1 MKPKRENSDRSDGSV
16 TDSITRLFDATMPGG
31 MLVGIAALPVFG
43 YALFG
48 WKWPSGF
55 IAWASGMAVLL
66 SASAGY
72 LLTRI
77 RTRRRGGRPKSSL
90 LPHLILSGL
99 AGCGWG
105 LAGALF
111 FEPSAERLLVLV
123 VAILINVFT
132 VSLAGAGWLPNVFA
146 FNLPITL
153 PFIVVAATQ
162 PDRLSNLAAIAVLAL
177 LGLVLWYSWRANVMI
192 VGAIRTRH
200 ENRRLNEALTEQRIR
215 ERTRV
220 LEEASRHKSEFLA
233 TMSHELRTPLN
244 AIIGYSEMLQEDAQ
258 AQGAAALV
266 PDLDKIHR
274 AGRQLL
280 ELINAVLDLSKIEA
294 GRMELHPETI
304 PVAALLPEI
313 AAVVEPLAAR
323 NGNRFEVRLGAGLD
337 ADTYTEASRIRCD
350 PTKLRQI
357 LLNLL
362 SNACKFTRDGVVT
375 LSVRRA
381 GGSGSGSGSNAIEF
395 EVADT
400 GIGIAPERL
409 ALLFN
414 DYVQAD
420 RDTARRYGGS
430 GLGLAL
436 SRRLADLMGGEIDA
450 RSEPGR
456 GSRFTLCLPDG
467 LRSAEAGRTP
477 GADPCG
483 ADAAEATVHVPASI
497 SADSLSADS
506 RPASPD
512 AAGAASAASATTP
525 ADSAPVSM
533 AEPAAPRR
541 CGKVLVIDDDADVR
555 ELLSRHLARD
565 GFTVVCARDGSEGL
579 RLARS
584 ERPGV
589 VTLDVLMPGLDGWS
603 VLSELKADPATRDIP
618 VIIVSMLDDRRTGI
632 ALGAAGYL
640 TKPVERETLSRLLQ
654 RVCPNRRDRPVLL
667 VDDDAALL
675 RGLREMLEQE
685 GYAVVEGEAGRS
697 ALARLP
703 HSRPAAVLLA
713 LAMRKMDGVEWT
725 RELRRD
731 PAWQDV
737 PVIVVA
743 PRDLSASEH
752 ARLNATVLRTLAD
765 AGTDR
770 TTLLDELRALVA
782 ASTENHP
789 GSRDGDDPAGR
800 GQRDEP

>member
-1 MKPKRENSDRSDGSV
+1 MSDSPSDP
-16 TDSITRLFDATMPGG
+16 RA
-31 MLVGIAALPVFG
+31 GIAEAAQPDADEVLEEQLRLVSNALVTSIVSNAIGVAVFG
-43 YALFG
+43 FAIWGWSWPGAYVIWIAGLAL
-48 WKWPSGF
+48 SL
-55 IAWASGMAVLL
+55 AAE
-66 SASAGY
+66 
-72 LLTRI
+72 
-77 RTRRRGGRPKSSL
+77 SL
-90 LPHLILSGL
+90 LQLRAKRWGVAGHPLRLRL
-99 AGCGWG
+99 A
-105 LAGALF
+105 
-111 FEPSAERLLVLV
+111 VLV
-123 VAILINVFT
+123 VNSLLIGTLWGSLATVLYEPDPVRIAILGVMLLVNLTSGT
-132 VSLAGAGWLPNVFA
+132 VSTAALLPLTYA
-146 FNLPITL
+146 FNLPLLL
-153 PFIVVAATQ
+153 PFAFYGLAQ
-162 PDRLSNLAAIAVLAL
+162 PYELGRLLAIAL
-177 LGLVLWYSWRANVMI
+177 LVMLVTMTMVAHDFHRTILRS
-192 VGAIRTRH
+192 IRMRQ

-304 PVAALLPEI
+304 PVASLLPEI

-323 NGNRFEVRLGAGLD
+323 NGNRFEVRLGAGID
-337 ADTYTEASRIRCD
+337 ADTDAGRIRCD

-362 SNACKFTRDGVVT
+362 GNACKFTRDGVVT

-381 GGSGSGSGSNAIEF
+381 GGRDAIEF
-395 EVADT
+395 EVADN

-436 SRRLADLMGGEIDA
+436 SRRLADLMCGEIDV

-456 GSRFTLCLPDG
+456 GSTFTLRLPDG
-467 LRSAEAGRTP
+467 LRSAEAYRTQAADRS
-477 GADPCG
+477 GAT
-483 ADAAEATVHVPASI
+483 AESAAATAPAATF
-497 SADSLSADS
+497 ADSLPHDS
-506 RPASPD
+506 PPASPD
-512 AAGAASAASATTP
+512 VAGIASAESTPAPASA
-525 ADSAPVSM
+525 SPVATAGSM
-533 AEPAAPRR
+533 PPRR
-541 CGKVLVIDDDADVR
+541 CSKVLVIDDDADVR

-565 GFTVVCARDGSEGL
+565 GFEVVCARDGSEGL

-584 ERPGV
+584 EHPDV

-603 VLSELKADPATRDIP
+603 VLSELKGDPATRDIP
-618 VIIVSMLDDRRTGI
+618 VVIVSMLDDRRTGI

-640 TKPVERETLSRLLQ
+640 TKPVERETLSRLLH
-654 RVCPNRRDRPVLL
+654 RVCPDRHDRPVLL
-667 VDDDAALL
+667 VDDDDALR
-675 RGLREMLEQE
+675 RGLREMLELE

-697 ALARLP
+697 ALAQLP
-703 HSRPAAVLLA
+703 SNRPAAVILA
-713 LAMRKMDGVEWT
+713 LAMREMDGVEWT

-770 TTLLDELRALVA
+770 TALLDELRGLVA

-789 GSRDGDDPAGR
+789 GGRDGDDPARR
-800 GQRDEP
+800 G